1 MQQQGDY
8 CCRNLTGNNLVGGLP
23 SNWGGASV
31 FQNLTGLDLS
41 INPNLSGALPPN
53 WGTQGAFTSLVTLRL
68 GETGVS
74 GQLPTAWGGQLSLP
88 MLQAL
93 DLGSNLLDGMLLPG
107 TLCNRASSDCPSTP
121 AMIIHR
127 AEQDPWH
134 LLSSN
139 HWLLQ

>member
-1 MQQQGDY
+1 M
-8 CCRNLTGNNLVGGLP
+8 
-23 SNWGGASV
+23 
-31 FQNLTGLDLS
+31 FQNLTVLDLS

-93 DLGSNLLDGMLLPG
+93 DLGSNLLDGMVLLE
-107 TLCNRASSDCPSTP
+107 TLHNIHQASSDCRSTP
-121 AMIIHR
+121 ALIIHLD
-127 AEQDPWH
+127 ASTEQDSWH